1 MARILGKG
9 LSAGH
14 KKLVKLRQ
22 SYDWTREELNGL
34 KEKYEIKKQRM
45 LSKFVSVS
53 NKKLQKSAFLACDKA
68 EYAQAELEQR
78 LQKYDVKA
86 YMKQRRVNHSAV
98 KAIFKAISAGES
110 FDSVLEK
117 RSAQIQGPI
126 YHQHE
131 GI

>member
-45 LSKFVSVS
+45 LSKFVSAS
-53 NKKLQKSAFLACDKA
+53 NKKLQKSAFLGCDKA
-68 EYAQAELEQR
+68 DDAQAELEQ
-78 LQKYDVKA
+78 
-86 YMKQRRVNHSAV
+86 
-98 KAIFKAISAGES
+98 
-110 FDSVLEK
+110 
-117 RSAQIQGPI
+117 
-126 YHQHE
+126 
-131 GI
+131 